1 VRATCIDTGQRYVR
15 SGKIIIDAPAAVIFA
30 YLSDPRKHSEF
41 DGSGT
46 LRGNVRGPEVLEL
59 GSSFGMDM
67 HLFANYRIKNTVK
80 ECEQDRQI
88 AWCHLGGHRW
98 RYELVP
104 LSEHHTEV
112 METFDGSTSWFPPA
126 LKIIK
131 AYDRNQIAVLK
142 TLSNLKALVELEY
155 SRQ

>member
-1 VRATCIDTGQRYVR
+1 MRATHIDTGKKFVR

-30 YLSDPRKHSEF
+30 YLSDPRKHGEF

-67 HLFANYRIKNTVK
+67 HLFAHYRIKNTVK
-80 ECEQDRQI
+80 EFKQDRQI
-88 AWCHLGGHRW
+88 AWCHPGRHRW

-112 METFDGSTSWFPPA
+112 IETFDGSTALFPPA
-126 LKIIK
+126 LTLIK
-131 AYDRNQIAVLK
+131 AYEHNQIAVLK
-142 TLSNLKALVELEY
+142 TLSNLKALVEFEH
-155 SRQ
+155 SAQ